1 MLEIP
6 SSVVYMKGARDFL
19 NNYEL
24 GINEFYSWFSTALK
38 VTSLKV
44 LFVKFVLFKWLLINA
59 LYLWMERLLVSSKRK
74 LYIYN

>member
-1 MLEIP
+1 
-6 SSVVYMKGARDFL
+6 MKGARDFL

>member
-44 LFVKFVLFKWLLINA
+44 LFVKFVFYKLLLINI
-59 LYLWMERLLVSSKRK
+59 LYLCLERLLVSSKRK

>member
-1 MLEIP
+1 
-6 SSVVYMKGARDFL
+6 MKGARDFL

-59 LYLWMERLLVSSKRK
+59 LYLWLERLLVSSKRK

>member
-59 LYLWMERLLVSSKRK
+59 LYLWLERLLVSSKRK